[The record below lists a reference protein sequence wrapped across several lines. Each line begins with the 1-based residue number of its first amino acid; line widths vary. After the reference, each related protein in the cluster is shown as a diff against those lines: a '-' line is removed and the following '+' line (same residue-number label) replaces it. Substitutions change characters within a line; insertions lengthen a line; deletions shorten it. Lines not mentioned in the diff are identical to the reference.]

1 MGQWIEML
9 DRLVW
14 GPGLL
19 AALLLTGGM
28 LTVRLH
34 GLPWR
39 RLPWALGQAL
49 QPGGACGP
57 GLSPFQ
63 ALMTS
68 LAATVGTG
76 TIVGVASAMVLGGP
90 GALAWMWLSAAA
102 GMATKFAECTL
113 ASYWRTPAGRG
124 GPMRVL
130 QEGVGGRLGRV
141 LAVLWAGFAL
151 CAAFGIGCL
160 TQTNALAEIAQ
171 RRFGLPPL
179 WVGLALAALSLAVL
193 AGGAGRVGT
202 VCGALVP
209 VMGLVYLAA
218 ALAALLRGRAGL
230 AAAFAEVLTGAVRPG
245 DWQRAARWGIACGVF
260 SHEAG
265 LGSAGIAAAA
275 ARTDHPA
282 RQGYVAMTGVF
293 LDAMVLCTLTG
304 LVLAVS
310 GVLGRAGAP
319 DGLAARAFGQLLGPA
334 GALAVD
340 LSLGLFALST
350 LLGWEF
356 YGEAA
361 LSFLTDG
368 RGCGLYR
375 LAWCAA
381 ALAGAC
387 LPLRR
392 AWTAAELCNGLLTL
406 PNLAALWMLHGQ
418 VERLCREF
426 EGMRF
431 EEKRNAPR

>member
-1 MGQWIEML
+1 MGQWIETL

-28 LTVRLH
+28 LTVRLRF
-34 GLPWR
+34 LPWR

-49 QPGGACGP
+49 RPGNANGT

-113 ASYWRTPAGRG
+113 ASRWRTAQGGG
-124 GPMRVL
+124 GPMNVL
-130 QEGVGGRLGRV
+130 QMGVGGRLGRV
-141 LAVLWAGFAL
+141 LAVLWAAFAL

-160 TQTNALAEIAQ
+160 TQANALAEIA
-171 RRFGLPPL
+171 RRRWGLPPL
-179 WVGLALAALSLAVL
+179 WAGLALAALSLAVL
-193 AGGAGRVGT
+193 AGGAKRVGA

-218 ALAALLRGRAGL
+218 AWAALLRGRAQLPG
-230 AAAFAEVLTGAVRPG
+230 AFAEILAGAVRPG
-245 DWQRAARWGIACGVF
+245 AWQRAARWGIACGVF

-310 GVLGRAGAP
+310 GVLGRAGTP
-319 DGLAARAFGQLLGPA
+319 EGLAARAFGQLLGPA
-334 GALAVD
+334 GTLAVD

-356 YGEAA
+356 YGETA
-361 LSFLTDG
+361 LCFLTEG
-368 RGCGLYR
+368 RGCRGYR

-381 ALAGAC
+381 ALSGAC

-392 AWTAAELCNGLLTL
+392 AWTAAELCNGLLAL
-406 PNLAALWMLHGQ
+406 PNLAALWLLHGQ
-418 VERLCREF
+418 VEQLCREF
-426 EGMRF
+426 E
-431 EEKRNAPR
+431 EKRNGTR